1 MYLLNFSHPLTDQ
14 QRKEIE
20 LLTQQSLERVMD
32 IPVQLDNALPYTEQI
47 CKLVRDIPLDAQQ
60 WQTEAILVNPP
71 AYNYAALTLFAELHG
86 KIGYFP
92 SIIRIRPV
100 EDSVPT
106 RFEVCEIIN
115 LQVVRDAARETRKSI

>member
-1 MYLLNFSHPLTDQ
+1 MILLNLAHPLTEY

-20 LLTQQSLERVMD
+20 LLTQQNLERVMD
-32 IPVQLDNALPYTEQI
+32 IPVQLDNTLPYAEQI
-47 CKLVRDIPLDAQQ
+47 RQLVSDIPLDAQQ
-60 WQTEAILVNPP
+60 WQTEAILINPP

-86 KIGYFP
+86 KMGYFP
-92 SIIRIRPV
+92 SIIRIRPA

-115 LQVVRDAARETRKSI
+115 LQVIRDAARETRKSI